1 MASLRGFEFLTV
13 QQEQEEQEPPEQLA
27 PQDLQVQGD
36 IQQRIGWL
44 SPQEGRYH
52 SPLRARAGVAGG
64 GVNNAGWDSRRRYRE
79 CRSGGLGPAQRRGVQ
94 GSSTARRTSRS
105 GVWVRVYG
113 SWTEQRAT
121 FGLGI
126 HTTTGSR
133 PAAIGSSEANRAPT
147 RELHGEPRRGGRMD
161 VHELPW
167 SCEWDVESG
176 LGEIVVER
184 VDEKSPRRAA
194 PPLIGQKFGLVMGVG
209 WWVEPG
215 LEYVDY
221 RVEDG

>member
-1 MASLRGFEFLTV
+1 MGSLRSIDFLTV
-13 QQEQEEQEPPEQLA
+13 QQEQEEQEPPAQLA

-36 IQQRIGWL
+36 MSMSAADQMVI
-44 SPQEGRYH
+44 SPGGPISFAVACKSGRG
-52 SPLRARAGVAGG
+52 R
-64 GVNNAGWDSRRRYRE
+64 W
-79 CRSGGLGPAQRRGVQ
+79 
-94 GSSTARRTSRS
+94 S

-167 SCEWDVESG
+167 SCEWDVGSG

-184 VDEKSPRRAA
+184 VDEKSPKRAA